1 MLKYKMSLNI
11 PKPKKG
17 WVFVSKEINEIA
29 ERLKGLR
36 EACGYTVEEL
46 CEELS
51 FDLETY
57 KKYEEFGEDIP
68 ISTVYAVANKFG
80 VDFTEIITG
89 KSARLNTYQIVRRG
103 EGEDIKRYPGYR
115 FEDLAFRYSGKI
127 MQPHLVTLDPSAEP
141 AALVSHSGQE
151 FNMVLEGQIELC
163 FDDKSIILNPGD
175 SIYFNPNH
183 MHGQRCHGDVKARF
197 LTVIAE

>member
-1 MLKYKMSLNI
+1 MSN
-11 PKPKKG
+11 
-17 WVFVSKEINEIA
+17 EINEIA
-29 ERLKGLR
+29 ERLRGLR

-46 CEELS
+46 CEELG
-51 FDLETY
+51 FDVPTY
-57 KKYEEFGEDIP
+57 ERYEETGEDIP

-89 KSARLNTYQIVRRG
+89 RTARLDTYQVVRRG

-115 FEDLAFRYSGKI
+115 FEDLAFRYTKKI
-127 MQPHLVTLDPSAEP
+127 MQPLLVTLDPSDEP

-151 FNMVLEGQIELC
+151 FNMVLEGQIELV
-163 FDDKSIILNPGD
+163 FDNESMILNPGD
-175 SIYFNPNH
+175 CIYFNPEH
-183 MHGQRCHGDVKARF
+183 THGQRCYGSVKARF